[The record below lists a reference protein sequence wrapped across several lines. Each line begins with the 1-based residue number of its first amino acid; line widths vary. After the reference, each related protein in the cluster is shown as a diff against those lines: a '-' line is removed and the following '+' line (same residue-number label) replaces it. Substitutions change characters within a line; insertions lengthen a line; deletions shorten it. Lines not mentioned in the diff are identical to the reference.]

1 MRTKSILLSNLG
13 EIKAN
18 IGRNKYHRRR
28 GGNAMVFHEVSR
40 ECLEWMEKQ
49 PSVKEESLTDWLLYE
64 VSKKN
69 K

>member
-1 MRTKSILLSNLG
+1 
-13 EIKAN
+13 
-18 IGRNKYHRRR
+18 
-28 GGNAMVFHEVSR
+28 MVFHEVSR